1 MELGLESLSDRWW
14 SRKLKLFIKSSKVC
28 PLDIQLRTTALKVS
42 RHGVISDSYFP
53 EFSPN
58 AGKYGPDITPYLDTF
73 HAVYLNLISTSN
85 YQTRSANSNILPE
98 CSCRNESFQHSCCVR
113 EWNKLDNTILDAE
126 SIK

>member
-14 SRKLKLFIKSSKVC
+14 SRKLKLLIKSSKVY
-28 PLDIQLRTTALKVS
+28 PLDFPLRTTAWKVS
-42 RHGVISDSYFP
+42 RHGVISVPYFP

-98 CSCRNESFQHSCCVR
+98 FSCKNERFQHSCCVR
-113 EWNKLDNTILDAE
+113 EWSKLDNTIWDAE